1 MTKDD
6 QLLIKKTLGR
16 DKLASKQLY
25 DKYESY
31 WFRLCLRYGR
41 NRSDAQ
47 DIFQEG
53 VVKIFQNLKKF
64 DIDKGAFK
72 SWSSR
77 VLINEALKYLKKSQW
92 QSSFEDLAEAGQEL
106 DWSSHIIERITAK
119 ELTELIQQLPL
130 GYRVVF
136 NMYEIE
142 GYSHKEIAETLNI
155 SVGTS
160 KSQLS
165 KAKKALQHKLTLLL

>member
-1 MTKDD
+1 MKED
-6 QLLIKKTLGR
+6 QLLIKQILKGKR
-16 DKLASKQLY
+16 EAAASLY
-25 DKYESY
+25 ARHETY

-41 NRSDAQ
+41 NKAEAQ

-53 VVKIFQNLKKF
+53 VVKVFDALDKF
-64 DIDKGAFK
+64 DTERGTFAN
-72 SWSSR
+72 WSNR
-77 VLINEALKYLKKSQW
+77 VIVNEALKYLKKHQW
-92 QSSFEDLAEAGQEL
+92 QQTFEDIEVAGNTADMSENAL
-106 DWSSHIIERITAK
+106 EKITAK
-119 ELTELIQQLPL
+119 ELTALIQELPL

-165 KAKKALQHKLTLLL
+165 KAKRMLREQLKVLF